1 MAKMIQLVDDSEA
14 IRRALAHIFRA
25 AGFDVCDDSRTA
37 SQAIVEAMF
46 ARPDL
51 IVLDMSLPDMNG
63 LQAAGILHRVVPES
77 PIVLFTLYVGTVLE
91 REARKFG
98 VSAMISKH
106 EPTDM
111 VVQTAAELLHLTV
124 EAN

>member
-14 IRRALAHIFRA
+14 IQRALAHIFRT
-25 AGFDVCDDSRTA
+25 AGFDVCGDSRTA

-111 VVQTAAELLHLTV
+111 VVQKAAELLHLTV
-124 EAN
+124 EAS